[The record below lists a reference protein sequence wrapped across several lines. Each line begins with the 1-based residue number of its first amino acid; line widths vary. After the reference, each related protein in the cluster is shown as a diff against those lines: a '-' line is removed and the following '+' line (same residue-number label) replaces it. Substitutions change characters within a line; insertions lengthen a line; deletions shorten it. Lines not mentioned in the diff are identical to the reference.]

1 MTTVLINDK
10 RAGSKKKTKK
20 KTSKKAAKKQTAKPA
35 AKKKT
40 KKKTTKKKT
49 ASKTPKKT
57 PTSGGVA
64 KTPVES
70 PKPAETK
77 TPATPANTGGK
88 KMTQLE
94 AAFKVLQENDSEMN
108 CKAMVEAMKEKG
120 YWKPAKGGLTPQNT
134 LNAGIGTEIR
144 KKGEN
149 ARFKKITPGKYVV
162 NPDYKS

>member
-1 MTTVLINDK
+1 MTTVVINDK
-10 RAGSKKKTKK
+10 KTGTKKKTKK
-20 KTSKKAAKKQTAKPA
+20 TAKVDKNQTEKPA
-35 AKKKT
+35 AKKKVA

-49 ASKTPKKT
+49 APKSPQKT

-70 PKPAETK
+70 PKPTETK
-77 TPATPANTGGK
+77 TPATPANTGGR

-94 AAFKVLQENDSEMN
+94 AAFKVLQENGSEMN
-108 CKAMVEAMKEKG
+108 CKEMVEAMQEKG
-120 YWKPAKGGLTPQNT
+120 YWKPSKGGLTPQNT

-149 ARFKKITPGKYVV
+149 ARFKKTAPGKYVL
-162 NPDYKS
+162 NPDYKSK